1 VRINPIQQERSR
13 HLAAINGILFLFGKH
28 FFVNFLPKK
37 MIVEAEIGKRIHQY
51 RLQNNFTLQELADKT
66 GYSKG
71 YLSKV
76 EKSAKA
82 PPVSTLSVIGRE
94 LGVSVSAIL
103 GEETINDTI
112 CLVRQNERTLMAKT
126 GEEFRYAYEALANP
140 YPNKHMEPFILSYPS
155 DDELKHTF
163 QHDGEE
169 MLFVLQGKMLFK
181 YGNREFELDTGDCI
195 YFDSGVEHI
204 GQPIGDEP
212 VKILI
217 VLYNGSPKG
226 PTSFEHI
233 KRRIVS

>member
-1 VRINPIQQERSR
+1 
-13 HLAAINGILFLFGKH
+13 
-28 FFVNFLPKK
+28 
-37 MIVEAEIGKRIHQY
+37 MIIEAEIGKRIHRY

-66 GYSKG
+66 GFSKG

-76 EKSAKA
+76 EKSEKA
-82 PPVSTLSVIGRE
+82 PPVSTLSVIARE
-94 LGVSVSAIL
+94 LGSSVSAIL

-126 GEEFRYAYEALANP
+126 GEEFGYAYEALANP

-155 DDELKHTF
+155 DDAVKLTF

-169 MLFVLQGKMLFK
+169 MLFVLQGKMRFK
-181 YGNREFELDTGDCI
+181 YGNSEFTLDTGDCI
-195 YFDSGVEHI
+195 YFDSGVAHI

-217 VLYNGSPKG
+217 VLYNGNPRG
-226 PTSFEHI
+226 PTSFEQI
-233 KRRIVS
+233 KRRIITQP